1 MSAADKDATAGG
13 DASSYMERR
22 FKVNETTFYRLRAT
36 LQGQDPEETV
46 GVLSLGVTNA
56 QHPSYKRIAFGSDDF
71 GGQLG
76 PGDYTL
82 IAEVDCSPGNAGG
95 PCSGSFDVDLDAGD
109 FITP

>member
-1 MSAADKDATAGG
+1 M
-13 DASSYMERR
+13 
-22 FKVNETTFYRLRAT
+22 TFGT
-36 LQGQDPEETV
+36 
-46 GVLSLGVTNA
+46 
-56 QHPSYKRIAFGSDDF
+56 DDF
-71 GGQLG
+71 GGQFS